1 MIYPLKLTH
10 EDRVELLFSAVI
22 GAALGIVTGYFT
34 RSGLFSMVIWA
45 FLGAVVVSGMVYW
58 LRALR

>member
-1 MIYPLKLTH
+1 MIYPIKLTH
-10 EDRVELLFSAVI
+10 EDRAELLFSAVI
-22 GAALGIVTGYFT
+22 GAALGIVTGYLV